1 MLASLLAATLLTPSQ
16 KPAWTDLNNNGRKD
30 VYEDIQ
36 QPIENRIEDLMSQ
49 LTLEK
54 KVALIH
60 GASDFTFGGIKR
72 LGIAE
77 IGMNDGPQGVRGPV
91 STAYPSG
98 LAMSASW
105 NENLM
110 QQVGQSL
117 GSDTLKAGNRVLL
130 GPGVNIMRT
139 PLGGRN
145 FEYMGE
151 DPYLAGKT
159 AAAYVRGV
167 QSTGVAACVKHY
179 NLNEQEFWRTTIS
192 VEADER
198 SLREIYSVPFE
209 MAVKEGKAWT
219 VMSAYNKVR
228 GEYASHSTHILRDIL
243 KGEWKFDGS
252 VISDWGAW
260 HNDKLAI
267 EGGCDI
273 EMPSGKD
280 PKRDAA
286 IAERVRKG
294 EISEK
299 WLNDNVRRN
308 LRLLFRTGALDTTS
322 SYVTNTVQSTRNAR
336 LLAAESMVLLKND
349 KAALPL
355 NENKIKSIAVIGPQ
369 ADFYNTMIGGD
380 PSKKGGSGAV
390 LPPYEIT
397 PLAGLKKRLGN
408 KVTINYAPGYQF
420 EEEAGEP
427 IPSGAFGKGIE
438 AVYFGNARLNGSPVH
453 RTTLRTLDFKV
464 ASGKQVHANVP
475 TQFSAYF
482 EGTLQAPVTGKY
494 RLFLSSD
501 DGSRLY
507 MNDKKVIDNWGDHDT
522 ATKGVDIDLVAG
534 KPTRFQ
540 IEYAN
545 TGGKG
550 DLKLT
555 WKKLGQD
562 SFADAVKAAKSSDV
576 AVVFAGINHS
586 YDREALGWGDVPNA
600 DKPDLELIGPQA
612 DLIKAVAAAN
622 PKTIVVLI
630 GGSPM
635 SVEKWHQRVPSI
647 LLAWYPGQEGG
658 NAIADILFGS
668 INPSGK
674 LPCTFGKKLT
684 DWKAHTMGREV
695 YPGTGNNGVVKYL
708 DGIWVGYRHF
718 DKAKIEPRYPFGY
731 GLSYTSFAYS
741 NLAVKPNK
749 AGYEVTFMLKNT
761 GKRLGQEVAQ
771 VYCGPS
777 IERADMPVRQLKGFA
792 KVPLKPG
799 QSKKV
804 TIQLPANAFAYYS
817 VAKGKWTTDPGKYRI
832 EVGSSSR
839 SLPLKQSIAVR

>member
-1 MLASLLAATLLTPSQ
+1 MLASLLAATLISSQTPTWNDANS
-16 KPAWTDLNNNGRKD
+16 NGRKD
-30 VYEDIQ
+30 VYEDFQ
-36 QPIENRIEDLMSQ
+36 QPIENRIDDLMSQ
-49 LTLEK
+49 LTLEE

-72 LGIAE
+72 LGIGE

-98 LAMSASW
+98 LAMAASW
-105 NENLM
+105 DEKLM

-117 GSDTLKAGNRVLL
+117 GGDTLKAGNRVLL

-151 DPYLAGKT
+151 DPFLAGKT

-198 SLREIYSVPFE
+198 ALREIYSIPFE

-228 GEYASHSTHILRDIL
+228 GEYASHSSHILRDIL
-243 KGEWKFDGS
+243 KGEWGFDGS

-308 LRLLFRTGALDTTS
+308 LRLLFRTGALDGRHS
-322 SYVTNTVQSTRNAR
+322 IFTNTAWGVSNAR
-336 LLAAESMVLLKND
+336 RLAADSMVLLKND
-349 KAALPL
+349 KGTLPL
-355 NENKIKSIAVIGPQ
+355 STGQLKSIAVIGPQ
-369 ADFYNTMIGGD
+369 ASYHNTMIGGD
-380 PSKKGGSGAV
+380 LSAKGGSGAV

-408 KVTINYAPGYQF
+408 KVKINYAPGYEF
-420 EEEAGEP
+420 EEGAGDP
-427 IPSGAFGKGIE
+427 IPAEAFGRGVQASYYGNTRFEGAPVRE
-438 AVYFGNARLNGSPVH
+438 AQVRSVDL
-453 RTTLRTLDFKV
+453 KI
-464 ASGKQVHANVP
+464 ASGKQVHTSVPAN
-475 TQFSAYF
+475 FSAKF
-482 EGTLQAPVTGKY
+482 EGKLTSAIGGKH
-494 RLFLSSD
+494 RLYLSSD

-507 MNDKKVIDNWGDHDT
+507 VEGRLLIDNWGDHDT
-522 ATKGVDIDLVAG
+522 KTKSADFEFQAG
-534 KPTRFQ
+534 KEYAFRV
-540 IEYAN
+540 EYAN

-555 WKKLGQD
+555 WKREEGS
-562 SFADAVKAAKSSDV
+562 SFAEAIKAAKSSDV
-576 AVVFAGINHS
+576 TIVFAGINHT

-600 DKPDLELIGPQA
+600 DKPNLELIGPQA

-635 SVEKWHQRVPSI
+635 SVEQWHQKVPSI

-658 NAIADILFGS
+658 NAIADILFGDV
-668 INPSGK
+668 NPSGK

-695 YPGTGNNGVVKYL
+695 YPGTGNNGVVKYK
-708 DGIWVGYRHF
+708 DGIWIGYRHF
-718 DKAKIEPRYPFGY
+718 DKAKIEPRYPFGF

-741 NLAVKPNK
+741 NLSVKPNK
-749 AGYEVTFMLKNT
+749 TGYEVTFALKNT

-771 VYCGPS
+771 VYCGPTK
-777 IERADMPVRQLKGFA
+777 ERADMPVRQLKGFA
-792 KVPLKPG
+792 KVALKPG

-817 VAKGKWTTDPGKYRI
+817 VAKGKWTTDPGQYRI
-832 EVGSSSR
+832 EVGGSSR
-839 SLPLKQSIAVR
+839 SLSLSSTLSMK